1 MSSDFEPLY
10 ATITEQDFHSFRS
23 RVFPIKMVDGNFLD
37 FESCFALDLFKV
49 VTSQLDREWMS
60 ILHTFFP
67 RGHNL
72 EGKSNN
78 GRLYLKGTSSFCNVV
93 EKGQ

>member
-1 MSSDFEPLY
+1 MLPLPNRV
-10 ATITEQDFHSFRS
+10 FHSFQS
-23 RVFPIKMVDGNFLD
+23 RVFPIKKVDGD
-37 FESCFALDLFKV
+37 FIDSKGCFALDLLKV
-49 VTSQLDREWMS
+49 VAPQLEREWMS

-78 GRLYLKGTSSFCNVV
+78 GRSYLKGTLNFCNVV
-93 EKGQ
+93 EKGR